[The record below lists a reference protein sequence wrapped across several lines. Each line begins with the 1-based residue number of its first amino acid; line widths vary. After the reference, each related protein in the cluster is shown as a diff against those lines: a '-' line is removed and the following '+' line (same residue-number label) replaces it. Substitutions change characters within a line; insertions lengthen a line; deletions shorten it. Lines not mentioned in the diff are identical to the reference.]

1 MVNAR
6 ASRAL
11 SERYLGSSPSRRT
24 TINNTISRSGGMVD
38 TPALEAGGRKARVSS
53 NLTFGTTHIALWGN
67 R

>member
-1 MVNAR
+1 MVNAQ
-6 ASRAL
+6 ASRAC
-11 SERYLGSSPSRRT
+11 SVRFSGSSPDRRT
-24 TINNTISRSGGMVD
+24 TLTSRSGGMVD